1 MKEIQLF
8 EESATTNL
16 YILICATFEF
26 KSAMIL
32 LRNSKGLH
40 SIKDRFLDIF
50 HSPLTRYI
58 VRRIL
63 YLIPLFLG
71 ILVIVFVASRLA
83 GDPVKLMTGLN
94 PRITA
99 EARLHLTE
107 YYGLDKPLYYQFFK
121 YIWDLL
127 QGDLGNSY
135 ALRGGTPV
143 TTLVSDYALE
153 TFKLQ
158 LASLFFSLLI
168 AIPIGVLSARRQY
181 SKLDVSVTT
190 VSLVG
195 TCIPVFY
202 LGIVGILIFSYFLGW
217 FPPFG
222 AHTLI
227 AARYPLGNYFLDELW
242 HLALPTAILTFA
254 TLAPIVLLV
263 RSSMLEVLRQDYVL
277 AARAGGLSNRVVIY
291 KHALRNAMI
300 PVVTY
305 VGLYFGGML
314 AGAPITETV
323 FNWPGVGR
331 LFVEATSKLDFPLIM
346 GITVFITAMT
356 LIANLV
362 TDIAYAY
369 VDPRIRFE

>member
-1 MKEIQLF
+1 
-8 EESATTNL
+8 
-16 YILICATFEF
+16 
-26 KSAMIL
+26 
-32 LRNSKGLH
+32 
-40 SIKDRFLDIF
+40 
-50 HSPLTRYI
+50 
-58 VRRIL
+58 L
-63 YLIPLFLG
+63 YLIPLFFG
-71 ILVIVFVASRLA
+71 ILILVFVASRLA

-99 EARLHLTE
+99 EARQHLTE
-107 YYGLDKPLYYQFFK
+107 YYGLDKPLYYQFFQ

-143 TTLVSDYALE
+143 TKLISDYAWE

-158 LASLFFSLLI
+158 LTSLFLSLLI
-168 AIPIGVLSARRQY
+168 AIPVGITSARKQY

-190 VSLVG
+190 ISLLG

-202 LGIVGILIFSYFLGW
+202 IGIVGILVFSYFLGW

-222 AHTLI
+222 AHTLL
-227 AARYPLGNYFLDELW
+227 AERYFLGNYYLDELW
-242 HLALPTAILTFA
+242 HLTLPTVILTFA
-254 TLAPIVLLV
+254 TLAPVVLLV
-263 RSSMLEVLRQDYVL
+263 RSSMLEILRQDYIQ
-277 AARAGGLSNRVVIY
+277 AARAGGLSERTVVY
-291 KHALRNAMI
+291 KHALRNALI

-331 LFVEATSKLDFPLIM
+331 LYVEATSKLDFPLIM
-346 GITVFITAMT
+346 GITVFITLMT
-356 LIANLV
+356 LFANLI
-362 TDIAYAY
+362 TDITYAY
-369 VDPRIRFE
+369 IDPRIRIE